1 MLSYTLINDLL
12 EVKESYEMPTKLMAA
27 LESKKRREELFDK
40 FLENET
46 DLTYDWFT
54 NYFQEEHSDRGKLK
68 QDFTPDEITTIVS
81 EIGGHPDT
89 VTDICTGT
97 GGLTIKEWAN
107 NKNAYFHCEEVSS
120 RTVPILL
127 FNLAIRG
134 INSEVVHGDSLEGKV
149 ECIYKLTNNGKYSDI
164 EKIEHYESKKS
175 GKIISNPPYSLA
187 WDTKGKENDIR
198 FKDYELAPKS
208 KTDYSFILHGLYQLK
223 DNGTM
228 IYILPH
234 GVLFR
239 GSQEGKIRQKLI
251 ENNLIDAVIGLP
263 DKLFLNTSIP
273 TLILVLKKNKQDNN
287 LFFIDA
293 SKEFEKEGKLNKLT
307 DENIKKIVETY
318 KERKN
323 VDKYAALVSLEEIKE
338 NDYNLNIPRYV
349 DTTEEEPPIDI
360 IKVIQDLTEIDN
372 QINETEKNLLCMLKQ
387 LTTADKQKR
396 KELDTTIKYFEMRAN
411 EF

>member
-1 MLSYTLINDLL
+1 MLSNTLINDLL

-68 QDFTPDEITTIVS
+68 QDFTLDEITTIVS

-164 EKIEHYESKKS
+164 EKIEHYESEKA

-208 KTDYSFILHGLYQLK
+208 KADYSFILHGLYQLK

>member
-12 EVKESYEMPTKLMAA
+12 GVKESYEMPTKLMAA

-134 INSEVVHGDSLEGKV
+134 INGEVVHGDSLEGKV

-164 EKIEHYESKKS
+164 EKIEHYESEKAE
-175 GKIISNPPYSLA
+175 KIISNPPYSLA

-198 FKDYELAPKS
+198 FKDYELAPKL
-208 KTDYSFILHGLYQLK
+208 KADYSFILHGLYQLK

-273 TLILVLKKNKQDNN
+273 TLILVLQKNKQDNN

-387 LTTADKQKR
+387 LTTAYKQKR

>member
-1 MLSYTLINDLL
+1 MLSNTLINDLL

-68 QDFTPDEITTIVS
+68 QDFTLDEITTIVS

-164 EKIEHYESKKS
+164 EKIEHYESEKAE
-175 GKIISNPPYSLA
+175 KIISNPPYSLA

-208 KTDYSFILHGLYQLK
+208 KADYSFILHGLYQLK

>member
-107 NKNAYFHCEEVSS
+107 NKNAYFHCEEASS
-120 RTVPILL
+120 RAVPILL

-164 EKIEHYESKKS
+164 EKIEHYESEKAE
-175 GKIISNPPYSLA
+175 KIISNPPYSLA

-208 KTDYSFILHGLYQLK
+208 KADYSFILHGLYQLK

-287 LFFIDA
+287 LFFINA

-411 EF
+411 KF

>member
-164 EKIEHYESKKS
+164 EKIEHYESEKAE
-175 GKIISNPPYSLA
+175 KIISNPPYSLA

-208 KTDYSFILHGLYQLK
+208 KADYSFILHGLYQLK

>member
-164 EKIEHYESKKS
+164 EKIEHYESEKA

-208 KTDYSFILHGLYQLK
+208 KADYSFILHGLYQLK